1 MFLGSLVS
9 DLRRLWLPSEDS
21 IRVIN
26 NYADVVIL
34 RHYEEGAPKRA
45 VLVSNIPI
53 INAGDGTG

>member
-34 RHYEEGAPKRA
+34 RHYEEVAPKRA